1 MKLLNLDG
9 SRRDDAIADLGK
21 RPSALRDAHRRALT
35 GMMFMCT
42 GIVLLVFGVIQ
53 IFNHNLMLSVFEFCA
68 AAALIVSA
76 LRIEKT
82 QRLMLWTY
90 AYLIS
95 IFSFLIYIIVMPN
108 ASTTAFVWVFIMPV
122 FSYLLLGRMAG
133 FLVAAPFMVVG
144 GIAFFVQLEAI
155 NSARVVIDFLNP
167 FFCAVMMLL
176 FVQVYETRR
185 ADAENRLVMLAET
198 DALTGLDNR
207 RRFQSTLDRTLS
219 EARRSQASFALV
231 IMDIDHF
238 KRVNDSLGHD
248 AGDRVLQR
256 IAVCLSERLRTTDS
270 VGRLGGEEFGLLL
283 RDVNRASALEL
294 VNDLRQRIAG
304 LAMTYDQQVLH
315 ITASFGIAYWPA
327 DADRASELFQAADR
341 RLYDGKHAGRN
352 TVFDRDDTAQADV
365 AIYSDTPPPA

>member
-95 IFSFLIYIIVMPN
+95 IFSFLIYIIVMPD

-133 FLVAAPFMVVG
+133 FLVAAPFMAIG
-144 GIAFFVQLEAI
+144 GIAFF
-155 NSARVVIDFLNP
+155 
-167 FFCAVMMLL
+167 CA
-176 FVQVYETRR
+176 
-185 ADAENRLVMLAET
+185 
-198 DALTGLDNR
+198 TG
-207 RRFQSTLDRTLS
+207 S
-219 EARRSQASFALV
+219 
-231 IMDIDHF
+231 H
-238 KRVNDSLGHD
+238 
-248 AGDRVLQR
+248 
-256 IAVCLSERLRTTDS
+256 
-270 VGRLGGEEFGLLL
+270 
-283 RDVNRASALEL
+283 
-294 VNDLRQRIAG
+294 
-304 LAMTYDQQVLH
+304 
-315 ITASFGIAYWPA
+315 
-327 DADRASELFQAADR
+327 
-341 RLYDGKHAGRN
+341 
-352 TVFDRDDTAQADV
+352 
-365 AIYSDTPPPA
+365 